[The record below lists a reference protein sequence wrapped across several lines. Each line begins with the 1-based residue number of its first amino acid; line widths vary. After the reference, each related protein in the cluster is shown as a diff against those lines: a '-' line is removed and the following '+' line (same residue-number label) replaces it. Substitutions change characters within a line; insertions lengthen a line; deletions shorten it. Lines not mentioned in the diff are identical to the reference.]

1 MNPGLL
7 LAVFHPTIAFRH
19 HANRGQPNPK
29 MLRLFLLTC
38 LTFFSLHA
46 APALADIR
54 YATDFKILE
63 NEALKGIG
71 DTIRQVAEIE
81 LRKGQPVESLDLLR
95 RRAEGDEER
104 IRDVLYAEGYYD
116 PRVTLTVVPGTAPA
130 GQDATVTLTLDP
142 GPIYRLQRFTL
153 VFAAQGQEAAAEG
166 LTYKALG
173 VSLGSRARSEMIV
186 AGERAVTRRLGWR
199 GYPFARI
206 AEREVVVDHADRSV
220 AVDIHVD
227 AGPLTHFGQTRVDGL
242 EDVDASV
249 VHREQRWKAGD
260 LYDTR
265 KVAEMRQALA
275 GLDLFLSVAIAPKRD
290 EMAEGKVPMTVS
302 LAESKPRSIGGGV
315 RYSTSQGAGV
325 RTFWRHRNL
334 FGYGENFRLEG
345 DVAEQIVGAKAS
357 IGRPAFLNPQQ
368 RLDFS
373 LYAQQE
379 DVDAYDATRFGGV
392 TTLTR
397 QFGGPYSGSVG
408 VSLEQSRIEDAG
420 GTNTFTLIG
429 LPTTFARNTTNDLL
443 NPTRGGKLTLSATP
457 YTGAIGS
464 DSNFLILRLDD
475 TMHLPFDAAEKY
487 VLAGR
492 IAVGSI
498 LGATRTDIPA
508 DKRFYA
514 GGGDTVRGYAH
525 QSVGPLDASNDPIG
539 GASLIAGSIEM
550 RARVTEDI
558 GLVAF
563 LDGGNVFRSELPD
576 LGVDPLFGAGF
587 GLRYYTA
594 IGPLRLDLAF
604 PLDRR
609 PSDDAFQI
617 YISLG
622 QAF

>member
-1 MNPGLL
+1 MR
-7 LAVFHPTIAFRH
+7 F
-19 HANRGQPNPK
+19 
-29 MLRLFLLTC
+29 FLLTLLIC
-38 LTFFSLHA
+38 LSLRA

-54 YATDFKILE
+54 YATDFTATE
-63 NEALKGIG
+63 NEAMKDIG
-71 DTIRQVAEIE
+71 NTIRQVAEVE
-81 LRKGQPVESLDLLR
+81 LRKDETIESLELLR
-95 RRAEGDEER
+95 RRAEGDEKR
-104 IRDVLYAEGYYD
+104 IRDVLNAEGYYD
-116 PRVTLTVVPGTAPA
+116 PRVELAVEPVEGDSDKSAI
-130 GQDATVTLTLDP
+130 VRLSLDP
-142 GPIYRLQRFTL
+142 GPIYQLQRFTL
-153 VFAAQGQEAAAEG
+153 VFRTAEQEKAAEG
-166 LTYKALG
+166 LTYEALG
-173 VSLGSRARSEMIV
+173 VSLGARARSEMIV

-206 AEREVVVDHADRSV
+206 EEREVVVDHAERSV
-220 AVDIHVD
+220 AVDIRVD
-227 AGPLTHFGQTRVDGL
+227 AGQRAYFGQTRIDGL

-249 VHREQRWKAGD
+249 VRREQRWKEGD

-275 GLDLFLSVAIAPKRD
+275 GTDLFLSVAIAPKRE
-290 EMAEGKVPMTVS
+290 EMAEGKVPMTIS

-325 RTFWRHRNL
+325 RAFWRHRNL
-334 FGYGENFRLEG
+334 FGYGEDFRLDG
-345 DVAEQIVGAKAS
+345 DVAEQLVGLKAS
-357 IGRPAFLNPQQ
+357 LGRPAFLNPQQ

-373 LYAQQE
+373 VYAQQE

-397 QFGGPYSGSVG
+397 QFGGPYSGSIG
-408 VSLEQSRIEDAG
+408 VSLEQSRIEDAT

-429 LPTTFARNTTNDLL
+429 LPTNFTRNTTNDLL
-443 NPTRGGKLTLSATP
+443 NPTKGGKLTLSATP
-457 YTGAIGS
+457 YTGLIGS
-464 DSNFLILRLDD
+464 DSNFLVLRLDD
-475 TMHLPFDAAEKY
+475 TMHLPFDPEGKY

-525 QSVGPLDASNDPIG
+525 QSVGPLDANNDPIG
-539 GASLIAGSIEM
+539 GSSLIAGSIEM
-550 RARVTEDI
+550 RARVMEDI

-587 GLRYYTA
+587 GVRYYTP
-594 IGPLRLDLAF
+594 IGPLRVDLAF